1 MKNRHKKET
10 TIAKGYR
17 LKCST
22 HIKATKARQL
32 LNLSYDSLFCMSL
45 NLLLKKNK
53 KDKNNYLLN
62 NNKKGIQL

>member
-1 MKNRHKKET
+1 MKNRQKKEA

-22 HIKATKARQL
+22 HKKVKKARQL
-32 LNLSYDSLFCMSL
+32 LNLSYDSIFCMSL

-53 KDKNNYLLN
+53 KDKNNYLIN
-62 NNKKGIQL
+62 NNEKGIQL